1 MKDSDVELS
10 KWKQEREKGRVWFV
24 IHTSF
29 PAILGVMI
37 GRSIEPVLLSD
48 EAWSWTQT
56 TDILTSGLWASAG
69 AIPVSFINQENI
81 AFARKTL
88 NTIRVFPR

>member
-10 KWKQEREKGRVWFV
+10 KWKKEREKGRVWFV

-48 EAWSWTQT
+48 EAWRSPHPKYFQ
-56 TDILTSGLWASAG
+56 S
-69 AIPVSFINQENI
+69 E
-81 AFARKTL
+81 
-88 NTIRVFPR
+88 

>member
-29 PAILGVMI
+29 PGILGVMI

-48 EAWSWTQT
+48 EAWRSPQPKYFQ
-56 TDILTSGLWASAG
+56 S
-69 AIPVSFINQENI
+69 E
-81 AFARKTL
+81 
-88 NTIRVFPR
+88 